1 MDIRL
6 LHHDLKSCRLH
17 AWPTAQAQ
25 CMQAEARMQ
34 AEVSHRGHYVAR
46 VDATELMDPYDR
58 SMASA
63 PEIVSIV
70 MQDNV
75 HLPVSS
81 DTSATIGCA

>member
-1 MDIRL
+1 MTAAS
-6 LHHDLKSCRLH
+6 LHVWHVTL
-17 AWPTAQAQ
+17 AFNV
-25 CMQAEARMQ
+25 QAEARMQ

-46 VDATELMDPYDR
+46 VDATDMIDPYDP
-58 SMASA
+58 SVASA

-81 DTSATIGCA
+81 DTSATIGCAG